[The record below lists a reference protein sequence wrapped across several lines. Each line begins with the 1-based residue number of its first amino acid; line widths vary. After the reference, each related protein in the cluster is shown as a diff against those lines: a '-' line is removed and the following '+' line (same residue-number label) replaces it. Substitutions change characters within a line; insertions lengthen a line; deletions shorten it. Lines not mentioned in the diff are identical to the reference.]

1 MVFHQ
6 REVISGSVC
15 LLEVVW
21 GSKQPPV
28 QGHTD
33 WGTREVLTLSCGV
46 SRCLH
51 TILMDTVSRPCSGL
65 ASSSG
70 RFSPLFLIPYSSVF
84 LAKDFHCCSAASTKD
99 LDLPHSCS
107 YACLPAK
114 PRLRPAPLLKFS
126 RGLGLPSFPKPDNPS
141 WTGTGSSRLPSIRSL
156 DFCQESP
163 NSTFHFRF
171 GTKPSREVELQ
182 L

>member
-1 MVFHQ
+1 MPPGGCLGQ
-6 REVISGSVC
+6 QAPATGPGSHRPGH
-15 LLEVVW
+15 E
-21 GSKQPPV
+21 GSAD
-28 QGHTD
+28 T
-33 WGTREVLTLSCGV
+33 VLRDLQV
-46 SRCLH
+46 LH

-70 RFSPLFLIPYSSVF
+70 RFSPLFLIPHSSVL

-107 YACLPAK
+107 YARLPAK

-141 WTGTGSSRLPSIRSL
+141 WTGTGSSRLPSMRSIE
-156 DFCQESP
+156 FCQESP
-163 NSTFHFRF
+163 NSTFYFPF
-171 GTKPSREVELQ
+171 ETKPSREGELQ